1 MATNVAD
8 EVVINLTNEELDI
21 IRNSLEFLKDNIQQ
35 FNHSRMNWMFST
47 VSAKTV
53 SAKDVEK
60 LLQDKIR

>member
-35 FNHSRMNWMFST
+35 FNDIRMNWMFST
-47 VSAKTV
+47 F

>member
-35 FNHSRMNWMFST
+35 FNDIRMN
-47 VSAKTV
+47 
-53 SAKDVEK
+53 
-60 LLQDKIR
+60 

>member
-35 FNHSRMNWMFST
+35 FNGIRMNWMFS
-47 VSAKTV
+47 TV

>member
-21 IRNSLEFLKDNIQQ
+21 IRNSLEFLKDSIQQ
-35 FNHSRMNWMFST
+35 FNDIRMNWMFP
-47 VSAKTV
+47 TV

>member
-8 EVVINLTNEELDI
+8 EVVVNLTNEELDI

-35 FNHSRMNWMFST
+35 FNDIRMNWMFS
-47 VSAKTV
+47 TV

>member
-35 FNHSRMNWMFST
+35 FNDIRMNWMFS
-47 VSAKTV
+47 TV

>member
-1 MATNVAD
+1 MATTVAD

-35 FNHSRMNWMFST
+35 FNDIRMHWMFS
-47 VSAKTV
+47 TV